1 MPRVLTVD
9 DSRAIR
15 AVVGRELVNLGCE
28 YDEAEDGLQGLAKL
42 EELVYDLIILDVTM
56 PNLDGP
62 GFLAKLRET
71 GNETPVLMLTSESK
85 RSIVVEVMK
94 LKIEDYIL
102 KPFKPEEL
110 RAKVVKALKVADPG
124 PAQGASRPVGSAG
137 GGAGG
142 HSSSDTAGR
151 AAPAPAPMA
160 ALQEGLPLGA
170 ARLFGDILV
179 VDDIENVSKRLRS
192 LVPTHLSLFG
202 VTNGQ
207 AGLALCRER
216 AFRVVLIDRELPDMN
231 SVALL
236 RQIRVL
242 QPSAACL
249 ALTLRSA
256 SDLRQ
261 EVKDDGFDDVVYKPF
276 TPEMMDEFLE
286 QFFDASEPVN
296 VDGSLVSTP
305 AYTGREDK
313 VERYYGRIGGAL
325 KDAVGK
331 VAVACFER
339 VIFDATK
346 LPEQETRNAQLIQAL
361 QQHADKVGL
370 GVAIV
375 AGPGLTKTLKGFTET
390 ASIPMFAN
398 LADARKLS
406 E

>member
-15 AVVGRELVNLGCE
+15 AVVGRELVSLGCD

-71 GNETPVLMLTSESK
+71 GNQTPVLMLTSESK

-110 RAKVVKALKVADPG
+110 RAKVVKALKVTDTA
-124 PAQGASRPVGSAG
+124 AQDGGARLSGSAG
-137 GGAGG
+137 NAGPG
-142 HSSSDTAGR
+142 HHPSETVAR
-151 AAPAPAPMA
+151 PAAPPMLAPG
-160 ALQEGLPLGA
+160 EGLALGA

-192 LVPTHLSLFG
+192 LVPPHLSLFG

-276 TPEMMDEFLE
+276 TPDMMDEFLE

-296 VDGSLVSTP
+296 VDGSLVSAP

-325 KDAVGK
+325 KEAVGK

-339 VIFDATK
+339 VIFDATR

-375 AGPGLTKTLKGFTET
+375 AGPSLTKTLKGFTET
-390 ASIPMFAN
+390 ASIPMFAT
-398 LADARKLS
+398 LGDARRLS

>member
-15 AVVGRELVNLGCE
+15 AVVGRELTSLGCE

-94 LKIEDYIL
+94 QKIEDYIL

-110 RAKVVKALKVADPG
+110 RAKVVKALKVSDPG
-124 PAQGASRPVGSAG
+124 PGQGISRPAGSAG
-137 GGAGG
+137 GAGAG
-142 HSSSDTAGR
+142 HSSSDTPGR
-151 AAPAPAPMA
+151 SAAAAAPAAI
-160 ALQEGLPLGA
+160 LQEGLPLGA

-390 ASIPMFAN
+390 ASIPMFAS
-398 LADARKLS
+398 LADARRLS